1 MKKTLILASLCAVVV
16 FSSCGSKK
24 GKWNDA
30 DKKAFTETCLAKAKD
45 KDKGGMDDAKA
56 KAFCDCA
63 LPKAEAASDN
73 VKAFDADVAAQKPI
87 MEGCVTAK

>member
-1 MKKTLILASLCAVVV
+1 MKKALILASLCAVVV

-24 GKWNDA
+24 GKWNDK
-30 DKKAFTETCLAKAKD
+30 DKKAFSEKCVADAKT
-45 KDKGGMDDAKA
+45 KGKMDDAKA

-63 LPKAEAASDN
+63 LPKAEAVSDN
-73 VKAFDADVAAQKPI
+73 AKAFDGDAAAQQPI